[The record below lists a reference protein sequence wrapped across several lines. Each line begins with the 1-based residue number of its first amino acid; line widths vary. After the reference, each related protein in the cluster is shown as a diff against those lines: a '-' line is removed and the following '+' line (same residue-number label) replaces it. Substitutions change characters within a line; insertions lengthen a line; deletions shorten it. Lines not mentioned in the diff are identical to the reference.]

1 MSKKYC
7 AFSIVIVLW
16 LLIVAISCRERAVKK
31 PPVSDIAVTPEEL
44 DKKAPE
50 IIQQSLE
57 FAAANNGDIG
67 DSVFLFNS
75 QLTQAIYEKKQFT
88 TLWSSKE
95 SWTPVADSLVEFL
108 NNCRLY
114 GLFPE
119 DYHLESLKTI
129 RLRFDYDSF
138 STSYRRDAVLWS
150 KADMMLTDAFI
161 HLVKDIRLG
170 RLPNDSVSSRKDSL
184 LSNDFYIQQLDSL
197 LRGVSLAGMMTALEP
212 RHEGYHLIK
221 AGLQKFLD
229 SADNRTYTIVPSPK
243 IDTLTFKKALQTRLF
258 EGGYISY
265 DSVAADSLQLARA
278 VKKFQKQKNITVDG
292 KAGEGTLRLLNTT
305 DRERFIR
312 IAITL
317 DRYKLLPPQM
327 PGRYIW
333 VNLPSFTMKL
343 QHGDSVILLSKII
356 CGKPI
361 TRTPLLTSAISEII
375 TYPQWTVPNSIIVKE
390 ILPAVKRN
398 PGYLAGKGFS
408 LVDKN
413 GEEVDPF
420 TVDWSKYSK
429 GIPYKVVQ
437 GSGDANALGVLK
449 FNFPNKYAVY
459 LHDTNQRSLFGL
471 AVRTLSHGCVRVQ
484 EWQKLADYIIRND
497 KTKNAEKIL
506 VDTSRVPLIDSLES
520 WLNKKEKHSIAVKN
534 RLPVYIRYF
543 TCEGKSTGIVFYDD
557 IYGEDKK
564 LQERYFSGK

>member
-7 AFSIVIVLW
+7 SFSVIIVLW
-16 LLIVAISCRERAVKK
+16 LLICTISCRETAKK
-31 PPVSDIAVTPEEL
+31 PPVSAIVVTPEEL

-57 FAAANNGDIG
+57 FAAANDGNIG

-75 QLTQAIYEKKQFT
+75 QLSQVIYEKNQFT
-88 TLWSSKE
+88 PLWSSKE
-95 SWTPVADSLVEFL
+95 AWKPVADSLVEFL
-108 NNCRLY
+108 NHCKLY

-119 DYHLESLKTI
+119 DYHLELLKTI
-129 RLRFDYDSF
+129 RLRFNYDSL
-138 STSYRRDAVLWS
+138 STSFKRDAVLWS
-150 KADMMLTDAFI
+150 KADLMLTDAFI

-170 RLPNDSVSSRKDSL
+170 RLPNDSVSLRKDSL

-197 LRGVSLAGMMTALEP
+197 FRGVSLAGIMTALEP
-212 RHEGYHLIK
+212 QHEGYRLIK

-229 SADNRTYTIVPSPK
+229 SADNRIYTIVPSSK
-243 IDTLTFKKALQTRLF
+243 TDTLAFKKALQTRLF
-258 EGGYISY
+258 EGGYIPY
-265 DSVAADSLQLARA
+265 DSVAADSLRLAAA

-292 KAGEGTLRLLNTT
+292 KAGEGTLRLLNIT

-317 DRYKLLPPQM
+317 DRYKLLPLQM
-327 PGRYIW
+327 PERYIW

-343 QHGDSVILLSKII
+343 QHGDSVVLQSKII

-390 ILPAVKRN
+390 ILPAIKQN
-398 PGYLAGKGFS
+398 PGYLARKGFS

-497 KTKNAEKIL
+497 KAKSTEKIE
-506 VDTSRVPLIDSLES
+506 VDTARVPLIDSLES
-520 WLNKKEKHSIAVKN
+520 WLSKKEKHSIPVRN

-543 TCEGKSTGIVFYDD
+543 TCEGKSAGIVFYDD